1 MSAPPRLAL
10 AGIVKRY
17 PGVLANDRVS
27 LEVAPGEIHGL
38 IGENGAGKSTLVK
51 IIYGAMIPD
60 EGEVRWEGRSVRIQT
75 PSQARRLGI
84 NLVFQH
90 FMLFDTLTVAE
101 NVALSLGSSAD
112 RGRIARDVSLFGE
125 RYGLPLDPLREVHTL
140 SVGERQRVEIIRCL
154 LQRPRLLIMDEPTS
168 VLTPQAV
175 ERLFGTLR
183 QLAAEG
189 VSILYISHK
198 LEEVRS
204 LCSRVT
210 VLRGGR
216 VSGVCDPR
224 EASVAELSRM
234 MIGAELPAAA
244 SHAKLAGEPLLV
256 VRDLSVPARS
266 HAGVSLQ
273 GVNLQVRAGEILGI
287 AGVSGNGQN
296 ELLSLVAGEDRR
308 ASAGRIFIGGDDVS
322 CIGVAGRRTRGL
334 AFVPEERLGR
344 GAVPEMGLG
353 LNTLLTHDER
363 SNPGLVRHGLISTS
377 GVTELAERI
386 LRQFG
391 VRAAGPRATARSLS
405 GGNLQKFIIGREL
418 SKAPRVLVVAQ
429 PTWGVDVGAASQIR
443 REIAKLASEG
453 AAVLVVS
460 EELDELLEL
469 CDTLQVMAGGSLSE
483 PMPARNANVERI
495 GVMMGSNSV
504 QTSNAAP

>member
-17 PGVLANDRVS
+17 PGVLANDQVS

-51 IIYGAMIPD
+51 IIYGAVIPD

-75 PSQARRLGI
+75 PSHARRLGI

-101 NVALSLGSSAD
+101 NIALSLGSSAD
-112 RGRIARDVSLFGE
+112 LGRIAHDVSLFGE
-125 RYGLPLDPLREVHTL
+125 RYGLPLDPLRHVHAL

-175 ERLFGTLR
+175 GRLFGTLR

-189 VSILYISHK
+189 MSILYISHK
-198 LEEVRS
+198 LEEVRA

-210 VLRGGR
+210 VLRNGR

-224 EASVAELSRM
+224 QTSVSDLSRM
-234 MIGAELPAAA
+234 MIGAEPPAAV
-244 SHAKLAGEPLLV
+244 SHAKFVGDPLLV
-256 VRDLSVPARS
+256 VRDLSVPARD
-266 HAGVSLQ
+266 HAGVSLRS
-273 GVNLQVRAGEILGI
+273 VNLQVRAGEILGI

-296 ELLSLVAGEDRR
+296 ELMALIAGEDRR
-308 ASAGRIFIGGDDVS
+308 APGGSILLAGKDVARA
-322 CIGVAGRRTRGL
+322 GVAERRRCGL

-353 LNTLLTHDER
+353 LNTLLTHDAR
-363 SNPGLVRHGLISTS
+363 SNPGLVRYGLISPE
-377 GVTELAERI
+377 GVTRFADRI
-386 LRQFG
+386 MRQFG
-391 VRAAGPRATARSLS
+391 VRAAGPGAPARSLS
-405 GGNLQKFIIGREL
+405 GGNLQKFIMGREL

-443 REIAKLASEG
+443 SEIVKLAAGG
-453 AAVLVVS
+453 AAVVVVS
-460 EELDELLEL
+460 EELDELFEI
-469 CDTLQVMAGGSLSE
+469 CDTLQVIAGGTLSE
-483 PMPARNANVERI
+483 PVRVQDATVERL
-495 GVMMGSNSV
+495 GLMMGASTAEPGNV
-504 QTSNAAP
+504 AT